1 MPQAGASGMP
11 VDPGTATGQGGMGGK
26 ANALATRFTTVHS
39 ADIAAA
45 KTSLTQSLVTSGKG
59 KASLTTWTALVTS
72 SGLVASDKITSESAA
87 VAHYLG

>member
-1 MPQAGASGMP
+1 MP
-11 VDPGTATGQGGMGGK
+11 VDPGATTRQGGIGGK
-26 ANALATRFTTVHS
+26 ANALATRFTTAHS

-87 VAHYLG
+87 IAHYLG